1 MEIYGRDGALVVE
14 SPRAPAA
21 QRHAPPRRQGL
32 SEGAGGAAGRP
43 RQQVGA
49 PNRCPQGP
57 PLNVAQMW
65 SRFATAVRAG
75 EDVEPDFAHAV
86 ERHRLLD
93 AIQRASATGE
103 RQAV

>member
-1 MEIYGRDGALVVE
+1 MLPV
-14 SPRAPAA
+14 APAH
-21 QRHAPPRRQGL
+21 RWVPESVPG
-32 SEGAGGAAGRP
+32 
-43 RQQVGA
+43 
-49 PNRCPQGP
+49 GP

-93 AIQRASATGE
+93 AIPARLRHRRAPDGLIARGS
-103 RQAV
+103 